1 MGAVILLAC
10 SVLSI
15 SFKFRNINLLNNLVL
30 TTMLLFQAEMLHAN
44 DTIRRLEEKLSEMAL
59 AKEELEKGQSEYL
72 EMVKQLEESK
82 NMEAE
87 ERARLEEEMHAK
99 REEVSDSLHS

>member
-1 MGAVILLAC
+1 
-10 SVLSI
+10 
-15 SFKFRNINLLNNLVL
+15 
-30 TTMLLFQAEMLHAN
+30 MLHAN

-87 ERARLEEEMHAK
+87 ERARLEAEINAK
-99 REEVSDSLHS
+99 REEVSESKQKN

>member
-1 MGAVILLAC
+1 
-10 SVLSI
+10 
-15 SFKFRNINLLNNLVL
+15 
-30 TTMLLFQAEMLHAN
+30 MLQAS

-59 AKEELEKGQSEYL
+59 AKDELEKGQSEYL

-99 REEVSDSLHS
+99 REEVSENLIQGLHGQPADRSDFWDRS